1 MCGQLSTLA
10 EKHVVIPRR
19 SIILLSGIPATGK
32 STSARH
38 LARKYGFAQYDL
50 ECYPRGWPRPELKG
64 TWDAN
69 RSAFVEKVRQHHD
82 RIVLDWGFPVSALS
96 WVKELQDCGVK
107 LVWFDGD
114 VARARD
120 VFEGRGGIDL
130 AEFDKQ
136 IATIQNVGF
145 PASLDCVVVPALSTS
160 GVFLDQ
166 EQIETIIFG

>member
-1 MCGQLSTLA
+1 
-10 EKHVVIPRR
+10 VVPNE

-32 STSARH
+32 STFARH
-38 LARKYGFAQYDL
+38 LAREYGFAQYDL

-82 RIVLDWGFPVSALS
+82 RIVLDWGFPVAALS
-96 WVKELQDCGVK
+96 WVKELQNCGVK

-120 VFEGRGGIDL
+120 VFEQRGGIDL
-130 AEFDKQ
+130 AEFDRQ
-136 IATIQNVGF
+136 IAAIQKVGF

-166 EQIETIIFG
+166 QQIETIIFG